1 MDKCVLIAGLV
12 LGCMLTA
19 CANGQDQSGQQA
31 PEEIQIDSPSGYV
44 RDIDGESIPV
54 GGDKS
59 PESGLQRLVDL
70 AKQDLA
76 ARLAVQA
83 SLIETVSAQYVTW
96 RDSALGCP
104 EPGHESLQ
112 VLTSGTHIKLSVNGR
127 IFHYHSGGNRS
138 PFLCRDPDPLGP
150 LPYGSGET

>member
-1 MDKCVLIAGLV
+1 MDKWVLIALLV
-12 LGCMLTA
+12 LAYVLAA
-19 CANGQDQSGQQA
+19 CVNGQDQSDQQA
-31 PEEIQIDSPSGYV
+31 ADEIQVDSPPETV
-44 RDIDGESIPV
+44 RDVTGESIPI
-54 GGDKS
+54 GGETS
-59 PESGLQRLVDL
+59 PASGLQRLVDL
-70 AKQDLA
+70 AKEDLA
-76 ARLAVQA
+76 ATLAVEA
-83 SLIETVSAQYVTW
+83 SLIETVSAEYVTW

-112 VLTSGTHIKLSVNGR
+112 VLTSGTRIKLSVDGQ